1 MQEENDCWDVDK
13 VLPDSAKV
21 SSGESG
27 RNNDVSCSSEDRQ
40 SASETANVSE

>member
-1 MQEENDCWDVDK
+1 MQEENDCRDTD

-40 SASETANVSE
+40 SAIETENVSE